1 MEALQQSQWF
11 TEIFNGTAISYELKE
26 RCVEEQTPYQ
36 KIEIVDTL
44 KFGKLMVID
53 GCVML
58 TARDNFLY
66 HEMMSHTPLF
76 CHPNPKQV
84 VIVGGGDCGTL
95 KEVLRHDTVE
105 RVQQVEIDERVT
117 RLAEEHFPELCESND
132 DPRAELYF
140 QDAIQW
146 MREAEAGT
154 FDVIIVDSTDPVGPG
169 EGLFNKAFYQSCFD
183 ALNNNGILIHQS
195 ESPILQRE
203 LIRAMSNAMQQAG
216 FQQRHTIYFPQPCYP
231 SGWWTATMA
240 AKGNIDLKSFREE
253 DAKSKSFETK
263 YYSDEIHQACLVTPP
278 FMK

>member
-95 KEVLRHDTVE
+95 KEVFL
-105 RVQQVEIDERVT
+105 
-117 RLAEEHFPELCESND
+117 
-132 DPRAELYF
+132 
-140 QDAIQW
+140 
-146 MREAEAGT
+146 
-154 FDVIIVDSTDPVGPG
+154 
-169 EGLFNKAFYQSCFD
+169 
-183 ALNNNGILIHQS
+183 
-195 ESPILQRE
+195 
-203 LIRAMSNAMQQAG
+203 
-216 FQQRHTIYFPQPCYP
+216 
-231 SGWWTATMA
+231 
-240 AKGNIDLKSFREE
+240 
-253 DAKSKSFETK
+253 SK
-263 YYSDEIHQACLVTPP
+263 
-278 FMK
+278 